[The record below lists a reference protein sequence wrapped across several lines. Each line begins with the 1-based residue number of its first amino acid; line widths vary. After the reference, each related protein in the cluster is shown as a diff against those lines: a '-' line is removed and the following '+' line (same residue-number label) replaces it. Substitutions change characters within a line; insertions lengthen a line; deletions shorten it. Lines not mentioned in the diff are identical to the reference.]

1 MTLTKLTLYG
11 LLSLTV
17 ARISSINY
25 CFRNLTSN
33 SFLRLSNSIGM
44 TLDCRS
50 FIFIPLQLVTILEL
64 IYH

>member
-50 FIFIPLQLVTILEL
+50 FIFIPL
-64 IYH
+64 